1 MLHSLEVHRKMPHLF
16 LQFLALILFQL
27 ANPNHFDDPDR
38 YGTHLIR
45 GDAYYR
51 AFDNARALG
60 EYHKAYSLAPDSLS
74 TLERM
79 ARTYNDM
86 GRLTL
91 GVDSSSATYYRK
103 AVEYAEIMTR
113 LYPNRAESHFWLAL
127 GRGSLI
133 PFVGVGEKIRIGREV
148 QDQARKTIELDSTF
162 SHAYVILGIFQREG
176 AKLSWIERTIVRV
189 VFGQP
194 ISGSLEESE
203 RLLRVALSYD
213 KQNSYAMFELYLTYS
228 SMGNSEKAFASL
240 RSLCEIVPTNAR
252 EQQQLNEATALLKT
266 SKRQ

>member
-1 MLHSLEVHRKMPHLF
+1 MPHLP
-16 LQFLALILFQL
+16 LQFIALILFRL
-27 ANPNHFDDPDR
+27 ANPTHFDDPDR
-38 YGTHLIR
+38 FGTHLTN
-45 GDAYYR
+45 GDVYYR
-51 AFDNARALG
+51 AFDNANALI
-60 EYHKAYSLAPDSLS
+60 EYHKAYALAPDSLS
-74 TLERM
+74 ALERM

-91 GVDSSSATYYRK
+91 GADSSSATYYRK

-133 PFVGVGEKIRIGREV
+133 PFVGVSEKIRIGREV

-176 AKLSWIERTIVRV
+176 AKLSWIERAIVRV

-203 RLLRVALSYD
+203 RLLRLALSYD
-213 KQNSYAMFELYLTYS
+213 NHNSYAMFELYWTYS
-228 SMGNSEKAFASL
+228 SMGNNEKALASL
-240 RSLCEIVPTNAR
+240 RSLCEIAPTNAR
-252 EQQQLNEATALLKT
+252 EQQQLDDATALLKT
-266 SKRQ
+266 SQRK